1 MGQKGACLT
10 QILWLLDDLEYIC
23 CNILA
28 GPKQQQLKEQK
39 DLL

>member
-10 QILWLLDDLEYIC
+10 QIFWLLDDLEY
-23 CNILA
+23 ILA

-39 DLL
+39 YLL